1 MAARTPGSIRAMTS
15 LAELA
20 DRHDEEHGDYPRLW
34 FEEREYSSFELSD
47 AARRVAGGLR
57 RLGLGVGDRVLVMLP
72 NGIEVGSVYQGTWRA
87 GGAVTP
93 VLFLLSAP
101 DVARIA
107 RESEPTVAVTSPE
120 FLPVVQQAIEGV
132 DSVRAVVVTGDAAP
146 EGTVAWSDLLDAE
159 PLADPVPR
167 SDDDLAAV
175 LFTGGTTGASKGVML
190 SHGNIS
196 FDARAGVE
204 AAEVGEDEVGLSALP
219 LAHSFGILVAAAG
232 LYVKGYGVLLR
243 WFDPFA
249 FLDAIERF
257 RVTRTTVVPTMLQF
271 LLQAPLEERDLSSL
285 RYVTSGAAA
294 LPVEVLTEWERRT
307 GSRVTEGYGLTEATA
322 GVCTNRPSMPWK
334 PGSVGVPFPGVEVTA
349 RDDDGV
355 ERPAGEVG
363 ELCVRG
369 PSVMLG
375 YWRQPEATADVMV
388 DGWLRTGDVG
398 RVDEDGYVF
407 VVERKKDVIIRGGLN
422 LYPRDLEEV
431 LQEHPA
437 VAMAGVVGRPD
448 PTYGEEAVAFV
459 TLRPGGSA
467 TEDDIVAFLADRLTK
482 PKRPR
487 EVRVVPALPLTPVGK
502 VARRELR
509 AMLEDQA

>member
-1 MAARTPGSIRAMTS
+1 MTS

-20 DRHDEEHGDYPRLW
+20 DRHDDEHGDYPRLW
-34 FEEREYSSFELSD
+34 FEEREHSTFELSD
-47 AARRVAGGLR
+47 TARRVASGLR
-57 RLGLGVGDRVLVMLP
+57 ALGLRPDDRVLVMLP
-72 NGIEVGSVYQGTWRA
+72 NGTEVGAVYQGTWRA

-101 DVARIA
+101 EVARIA
-107 RESEPTVAVTSPE
+107 RESEPTLAVTSPE
-120 FLPVVQQAIEGV
+120 FLPVVRQAVEGV
-132 DSVRAVVVTGDAAP
+132 PSVRAVVVTGEAVP
-146 EGTVAWSDLLDAE
+146 EGCVAWADLLA
-159 PLADPVPR
+159 ADPMASPVPR
-167 SDDDLAAV
+167 GDDDLAAV

-190 SHGNIS
+190 SHGNVA
-196 FDARAGVE
+196 FDARAGIE
-204 AAEVGEDEVGLSALP
+204 AAEVGDREVGLSALP
-219 LAHSFGILVAAAG
+219 LAHSFGILVAATG
-232 LYVKGYGVLLR
+232 LFVKGYGVLLR

-285 RYVTSGAAA
+285 RFVTSGAAP
-294 LPVEVLTEWERRT
+294 LPTEVLTEWERRT

-334 PGSVGVPFPGVEVTA
+334 PGSVGLPFPGVEVA
-349 RDDDGV
+349 AMDDDGLLLG
-355 ERPAGEVG
+355 ADEVG

-369 PSVMLG
+369 PNVMLG
-375 YWRQPEATADVMV
+375 YWHQPEATAGVMV

-407 VVERKKDVIIRGGLN
+407 VVERKKDVIIRGGIN

-448 PTYGEEAVAFV
+448 RVYGEEAVAFV
-459 TLRPGGSA
+459 TLRPGQTA
-467 TEDDIVAFLADRLTK
+467 TEDEIAAFLAERLTK

-502 VARRELR
+502 VARKELR
-509 AMLEDQA
+509 AMVEDQG